1 MTVRSLLLIL
11 PVLALTG
18 CVQQANR
25 DDKVLVQ
32 QAELGF
38 DSCGFLEVPEDYSV
52 LEGRRIKIAYCIL
65 KAKGSNNSKVP
76 LIICTG
82 GPGSAAISGVVRWAD
97 HPFRD
102 THDIILFDQRGVGLS
117 GALPSMGS
125 ALFDILAA
133 DLNLSEEFTAIHDT
147 LMLYKSQIEAT
158 GVDIGS
164 YNTRNNAT
172 DVNAIMNHLNYP
184 QYILYGESYGTK
196 LVRTVLDV
204 YPEKIKSVI
213 LDSPAIP
220 ENDFLLMRLQNLSN
234 ALEAI
239 FQFCSKDSACNA
251 LTPDLRED
259 FLAGAKSLETKP
271 IHIQVDGKPF
281 VINPQDALYLLRYQL
296 YTRAARSTVPE
307 FISNIK
313 TGNILKL
320 SESLEAAFGIFELI
334 NFSMFLAVET
344 YDEVDVQLTVT
355 DINN

>member
-117 GALPSMGS
+117 GALPSMVQHY
-125 ALFDILAA
+125 LIFW
-133 DLNLSEEFTAIHDT
+133 
-147 LMLYKSQIEAT
+147 
-158 GVDIGS
+158 
-164 YNTRNNAT
+164 
-172 DVNAIMNHLNYP
+172 
-184 QYILYGESYGTK
+184 
-196 LVRTVLDV
+196 
-204 YPEKIKSVI
+204 
-213 LDSPAIP
+213 
-220 ENDFLLMRLQNLSN
+220 LL
-234 ALEAI
+234 I
-239 FQFCSKDSACNA
+239 
-251 LTPDLRED
+251 
-259 FLAGAKSLETKP
+259 
-271 IHIQVDGKPF
+271 
-281 VINPQDALYLLRYQL
+281 
-296 YTRAARSTVPE
+296 
-307 FISNIK
+307 
-313 TGNILKL
+313 
-320 SESLEAAFGIFELI
+320 
-334 NFSMFLAVET
+334 
-344 YDEVDVQLTVT
+344 
-355 DINN
+355 

>member
-11 PVLALTG
+11 PVLALTA

-82 GPGSAAISGVVRWAD
+82 GPGSAAISGVARWTD
-97 HPFRD
+97 HPFRE

-117 GALPSMGS
+117 GALPTMGS
-125 ALFDILAA
+125 ALFAIMAA
-133 DLNLSEEFTAIHDT
+133 DLNLSEEFTAVHDT
-147 LMLYKSQIEAT
+147 LMRYKSQIEAT

-271 IHIQVDGKPF
+271 IHIQKVF
-281 VINPQDALYLLRYQL
+281 VIPCRKRSRQHSQSVLLQAHIHAHKQHQLFAPASVPGSHAVMPFAL
-296 YTRAARSTVPE
+296 AASFLPAAPVSCKP
-307 FISNIK
+307 
-313 TGNILKL
+313 LH
-320 SESLEAAFGIFELI
+320 SLHCGSPAMHNLI
-334 NFSMFLAVET
+334 
-344 YDEVDVQLTVT
+344 
-355 DINN
+355 